1 MVATYYFTLSQIFFF
16 LLGCG
21 LFKTSERADSST
33 NEETPMSRGN
43 LQQVYVDA
51 PPQTVKISGRKVTI
65 QVSGHLPNPAYKLD
79 HLAVNLRG
87 KVIEV
92 TPLAQHD
99 PEKIVAQMLVPFT
112 DSVEVDVPEAG
123 EYTVRVLGRSQTV
136 ETKLKVP

>member
-1 MVATYYFTLSQIFFF
+1 
-16 LLGCG
+16 
-21 LFKTSERADSST
+21 
-33 NEETPMSRGN
+33 MSRGN
-43 LQQVYVDA
+43 LQQVYIDA
-51 PPQTVKISGRKVTI
+51 PPKTAKIVGRRATI

-79 HLAVNLRG
+79 HLAVNVRG

>member
-1 MVATYYFTLSQIFFF
+1 MMATYYFILSPMFFF

-21 LFKTSERADSST
+21 LFKTSERAEPFRNKDKQV
-33 NEETPMSRGN
+33 SRSN

-51 PPQTVKISGRKVTI
+51 PPAIAKIVGRKATI

-79 HLAVNLRG
+79 HLAVSVRG
-87 KVIEV
+87 KIIEV

-99 PEKIVAQMLVPFT
+99 PGKIVAQMLVPFT
-112 DSVEVDVPEAG
+112 DSIEVEVPEPG

-136 ETKLKVP
+136 EAKLKVR